1 MQLNQ
6 GHGRKKAIM
15 KDFYEDTLLARFD
28 ELLDKEENGLTPEES
43 DELDA
48 LSEWYEAWIDYAQAT
63 DNLRRWYEKH

>member
-1 MQLNQ
+1 
-6 GHGRKKAIM
+6 M

-48 LSEWYEAWIDYAQAT
+48 LSEWYEAWIEYAQAT
-63 DNLRRWYEKH
+63 DNLRHWYKTH

>member
-1 MQLNQ
+1 
-6 GHGRKKAIM
+6 M
-15 KDFYEDTLLARFD
+15 KDFYADTLLARFD
-28 ELLDKEENGLTPEES
+28 ELLDKEYGLTPEES

>member
-1 MQLNQ
+1 
-6 GHGRKKAIM
+6 M

-48 LSEWYEAWIDYAQAT
+48 LSEWYETWIDYAQAT

>member
-1 MQLNQ
+1 
-6 GHGRKKAIM
+6 M

-48 LSEWYEAWIDYAQAT
+48 LSEWYEVYIDYIQAT
-63 DNLRRWYEKH
+63 DNLRQWYEKH

>member
-1 MQLNQ
+1 
-6 GHGRKKAIM
+6 M

-28 ELLDKEENGLTPEES
+28 ELLDKEENGLTPEEF

>member
-1 MQLNQ
+1 
-6 GHGRKKAIM
+6 M

-48 LSEWYEAWIDYAQAT
+48 LSEWYEAWIDYTQAT
-63 DNLRRWYEKH
+63 DNLRRWYERH